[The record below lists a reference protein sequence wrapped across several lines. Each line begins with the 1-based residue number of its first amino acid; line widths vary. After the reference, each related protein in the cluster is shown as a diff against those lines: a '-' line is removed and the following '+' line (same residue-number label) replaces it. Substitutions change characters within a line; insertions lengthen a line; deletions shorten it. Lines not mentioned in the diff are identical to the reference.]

1 MTITTWR
8 KSSRSGG
15 GNACVEV
22 SSPVALA
29 LRDSKNPDS
38 SPLNVEPACWAPFL
52 AALKAGTFDR

>member
-22 SSPVALA
+22 ALLDA
-29 LRDSKNPDS
+29 PAIRDSKNPADGR
-38 SPLNVEPACWAPFL
+38 LNVEPACWAPFL
-52 AALKAGTFDR
+52 TALKAGKFDR